1 MESTTMSRAVMPG
14 MANHRGILF
23 GGQLMAWMDEVSGIA
38 ARRFAGT
45 EVTTV
50 AVEQIRF
57 LQPVF
62 VGDFVDVTGEVVSVG
77 NTSLKVQIKVEADR
91 KSGEKT
97 RAAEAAF
104 IYVTVDDEGKSVK
117 VGKTL

>member
-23 GGQLMAWMDEVSGIA
+23 GGTLMAWMDEVSGIA
-38 ARRFAGT
+38 ARRFAKT

-50 AVEQIRF
+50 AVEQIQF

-77 NTSLKVQIKVEADR
+77 NTSLKVQIRVEADR

-97 RAAEAAF
+97 RAAKAVF
-104 IYVTVDDEGKSVK
+104 VYVAVDGEGKSVK